1 MRLGVSWY
9 PEQHPVQ
16 RWPDDVRRMAE
27 AGLEVVRLGEF
38 AWAVL
43 EPERNRFEWEWLDKA
58 IELAAEAGL
67 KVVLGTPTA
76 APPIW
81 LCLERPEIMTVGP
94 TGERLP
100 YGGRRFTCPT
110 SAAYREE
117 SRRIVTALAE
127 RYGGHAAVEAWQLDN
142 EPGHHGSW
150 RCCCDESERA
160 FQRWLELRYG
170 TIEAL
175 NQAWGTVFWS
185 GIYPSFEAVR
195 LPRDT
200 PAAHNPSLLLAH
212 QRFSSAEILD
222 GLTEQKEIV
231 ARFAPNRQLLV
242 NLPAHTLDVDHCSV
256 ARLAGVAAVNVY
268 PAGVESPAV
277 GAFLHGLAL
286 GHTGRAWVLEHQPGP
301 VNWTPSAEPVAPGQV
316 RLWGWQAALHGMET
330 LLFFSWRP
338 TRSGAEQY
346 HGGLLRH
353 DGSPDRAL
361 GEVTQLAR
369 ELAEVDPVVLRRPP
383 ARVALLWSI
392 DDHWAIGLEPRR
404 PGLTHL
410 QLVVAAH
417 AAARRLGLEV
427 DVRSPEDDLTGYEV
441 VLAPALHLS
450 AAQRLASLRAALQ
463 AGVLI
468 ALGARSL
475 VKDMEDCWLEERLPG
490 GLAAELGAQVVESH
504 APASELRV
512 EPFGA
517 PSGPWIDVLEVTDP
531 RAEVLAAYSGEGYLD
546 GCPAAV
552 RTCNLVYAGFTS
564 TEAWVGL
571 LRSVLADRLELADV
585 PVSKERFV
593 RDGRA
598 IELDHETLEATVQD
612 HA

>member
-9 PEQHPVQ
+9 PEQHPRE
-16 RWPDDVRRMAE
+16 RWSEDVARMAG
-27 AGLEVVRLGEF
+27 AGLELVRMGEF
-38 AWAVL
+38 AWGVI
-43 EPERNRFEWEWLDKA
+43 EPERDRFEWKWLDEA
-58 IELAAEAGL
+58 IELAQGAGL
-67 KVVLGTPTA
+67 RVVLGTPTA

-127 RYGGHAAVEAWQLDN
+127 RYGSNPAVEAWQLDN

-150 RCCCDESERA
+150 RCCCDESEAA
-160 FQRWLELRYG
+160 FQRWLERRYG
-170 TIEAL
+170 TIEEL

-185 GIYPSFEAVR
+185 GIYPSFETVK

-222 GLTEQKEIV
+222 GLAEQKEIV
-231 ARFAPNRQLLV
+231 ERLAPGRQVLV

-277 GAFLHGLAL
+277 GSFLHDLAV
-286 GHTGRAWVLEHQPGP
+286 GHTGRAWVMEHQPGP
-301 VNWTPSAEPVAPGQV
+301 VNWTAAAESVAPGQV
-316 RLWGWQAALHGMET
+316 RLWGWRAALHGMET

-338 TRSGAEQY
+338 TRSGSEQY

-361 GEVTQLAR
+361 GEVSQLAR
-369 ELAEVDPVVLRRPP
+369 ELRESADLLARP
-383 ARVALLWSI
+383 AAKVAVLWSI

-417 AAARRLGLEV
+417 AAARQLGLEV
-427 DVRSPEDDLTGYEV
+427 DVRSPEDDLTDYHA
-441 VLAPALHLS
+441 VLAPALYMS
-450 AAQRLASLRAALQ
+450 AAERLASLRAALE
-463 AGVLI
+463 AGVLVV
-468 ALGARSL
+468 LGARSL
-475 VKDMEDCWLEERLPG
+475 VKDMEDCWLEEPLPG

-504 APASELRV
+504 APSSELRID
-512 EPFGA
+512 PLDA
-517 PSGPWIDVLEVTDP
+517 PSGSWIDVLELTHP
-531 RAEVLAAYSGEGYLD
+531 RAEVLATYGGEGYLD

-552 RTCNLVYAGFTS
+552 RNGNLVYAGFTS
-564 TEAWVGL
+564 TEAWIGL
-571 LRSVLADRLELADV
+571 LRRLLGDGLELVDV
-585 PVSKERFV
+585 PDSRERFQ
-593 RDGRA
+593 RDGRV
-598 IELDHETLEATVQD
+598 IELDHDRLEVSGAG
-612 HA
+612 